1 MKKILLSILL
11 LTASTLIYSQSM
23 DLNHKKIHI
32 VDSTMGLGI
41 TPTSRLHVF
50 GNGTASNLF
59 KLDNNKD
66 AIKDSS
72 IIVKANGSLILGDS
86 SYYLNGNGVNYGVS
100 DSRLT
105 IIGGVPLRLLNS
117 FAMGYTS
124 LKWSARTDKDTIADY
139 AQIMGGVMRNTFNKN
154 CGDLSFATNGVDG
167 MGTRM
172 YIDSS
177 GYVGIGTTTP
187 KDYLDI
193 NGNITFPK
201 NQYIF
206 WNAYNKGGT
215 IYQRDISGACVLMY
229 QKTGN
234 SDKLFNIDITGAN
247 DAGNDTPISGQIGVL
262 SVNTGA
268 EINIH
273 EEIMWR
279 DSLGDFQKGT
289 TLSDNE
295 SYALPT
301 NISWKGEIDVDS
313 LGYTLFTAQL
323 RCDANGTP
331 YLEGVS
337 WKRWSSKTYV
347 EVGSTDG
354 YLNITDGGSGMVITN
369 RLGYT
374 IKATLRFRTKQ

>member
-1 MKKILLSILL
+1 
-11 LTASTLIYSQSM
+11 
-23 DLNHKKIHI
+23 
-32 VDSTMGLGI
+32 MGCVEKNTFG
-41 TPTSRLHVF
+41 LH
-50 GNGTASNLF
+50 S
-59 KLDNNKD
+59 
-66 AIKDSS
+66 
-72 IIVKANGSLILGDS
+72 GSL
-86 SYYLNGNGVNYGVS
+86 YFQ
-100 DSRLT
+100 T
-105 IIGGVPLRLLNS
+105 AKGG
-117 FAMGYTS
+117 G
-124 LKWSARTDKDTIADY
+124 
-139 AQIMGGVMRNTFNKN
+139 
-154 CGDLSFATNGVDG
+154 LSTK
-167 MGTRM
+167 M

-193 NGNITFPK
+193 NGNITFPNNK
-201 NQYIF
+201 YIF

-215 IYQRDISGACVLMY
+215 IYQREMSSDGILMY
-229 QKTGN
+229 QKTGTA
-234 SDKLFNIDITGAN
+234 DKLFNIDVAVTS
-247 DAGNDTPISGQIGVL
+247 DAGNDIPIAGQKSALSIGVD
-262 SVNTGA
+262 A
-268 EINIH
+268 EVSIY

-313 LGYTLFTAQL
+313 LGYTLFTAQI

-369 RLGYT
+369 TLGYT